1 MPLIDSLPE
10 EVRLY
15 LQKADIKLNGAELLL
30 SKRFNDDVASRAYYA
45 VFYAIVAALRFK
57 NVDIAVHKH
66 AYLINQFKKLQPSPL
81 PTKLL
86 NKIDTI
92 KNNREIADYSIR
104 CEFTLQDAENILRD
118 AREIITKIR
127 EYLENA

>member
-1 MPLIDSLPE
+1 MPPIDSLPE

-15 LQKADIKLNGAELLL
+15 LQKADTKLKGAELLL
-30 SKRFNDDVASRAYYA
+30 SKRFNDDAASRAYYA

-57 NVDIAVHKH
+57 NVDITIHKH
-66 AYLINQFKKLQPSPL
+66 AYLINQFKKQQPPLL

-104 CEFTLQDAENILRD
+104 REFTHQDAENILQD
-118 AREIITKIR
+118 ASEIIAKIR